1 MNWEEYRKAMDALPF
16 SASFQE
22 RTEELV
28 RQQAQSE
35 KECMMMKKKGFV
47 RAVSIAAAVALLTVS
62 AYAASRWLSPAQV
75 AELHEDPVL
84 AQAFESEDAIK
95 VNQTAQTG
103 DLAVTLAGLVSGEN
117 LSRWTS
123 EADQARTYA
132 VMILESL
139 DGTPLDREDF
149 PLTEY
154 TVTPLVA
161 GFTPWSVNSWTLN
174 AGVSLLERDGVL
186 YYLLDVQSIE
196 MFADHR
202 VYLAFYQGSAPNRDT
217 FTMAEDGT
225 IGFAEDFEGPC
236 ALFTLPLNASKA
248 DPAAVEQ
255 FIAGSGFD
263 REWFT
268 TVGPDDGTTYTTRE
282 TDTEDGKHIEILPQS
297 EELSA
302 DDLSWLTA
310 DEFADY
316 VNEELA
322 DMDRQVKDGVL
333 SQENRDKEA
342 GELAQQLEAIRNG
355 SAMAARL
362 DGDGMSVILFPS
374 PEDLENAVKNAND
387 ISIRKTEDGISMS
400 IK

>member
-1 MNWEEYRKAMDALPF
+1 MDLR
-16 SASFQE
+16 
-22 RTEELV
+22 RT
-28 RQQAQSE
+28 
-35 KECMMMKKKGFV
+35 
-47 RAVSIAAAVALLTVS
+47 
-62 AYAASRWLSPAQV
+62 
-75 AELHEDPVL
+75 
-84 AQAFESEDAIK
+84 
-95 VNQTAQTG
+95 
-103 DLAVTLAGLVSGEN
+103 
-117 LSRWTS
+117 
-123 EADQARTYA
+123 
-132 VMILESL
+132 
-139 DGTPLDREDF
+139 
-149 PLTEY
+149 
-154 TVTPLVA
+154 
-161 GFTPWSVNSWTLN
+161 
-174 AGVSLLERDGVL
+174 
-186 YYLLDVQSIE
+186 
-196 MFADHR
+196 
-202 VYLAFYQGSAPNRDT
+202 
-217 FTMAEDGT
+217 
-225 IGFAEDFEGPC
+225 FEGPH
-236 ALFTLPLNASKA
+236 ALFTLPLDASKA
-248 DPAAVEQ
+248 NPAAVEQ
-255 FIAGSGFD
+255 FIDDSGFD